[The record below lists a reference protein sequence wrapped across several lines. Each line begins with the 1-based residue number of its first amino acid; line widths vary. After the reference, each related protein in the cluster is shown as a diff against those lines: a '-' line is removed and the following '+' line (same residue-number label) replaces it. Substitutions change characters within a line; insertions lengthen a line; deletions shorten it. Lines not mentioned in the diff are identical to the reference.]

1 MREAPNKKKMKRKA
15 ENLPIA
21 SEGGG
26 KWTGPPT
33 PGQLEKSTTTTTTT
47 NDAIVMWDLVSLHD
61 GGGTTFT
68 LTPGATSSLKV
79 GRDGALNDM
88 HVDNRYA
95 SRLHAEIVSG
105 SDETHDIVD
114 VGSTNGTF
122 VGGARLTPRVPRRL
136 REGDVIEF
144 GSGDD
149 DQAGS
154 RYEYRRSSATDPV
167 AVTKK
172 NFRDA
177 FRRSY
182 AGGVLVDRGIFCLY

>member
-1 MREAPNKKKMKRKA
+1 MKRKA

-47 NDAIVMWDLVSLHD
+47 TNDAIVMWDLVSLHD
-61 GGGTTFT
+61 DGSDTFT
-68 LTPGATSSLKV
+68 LTPGAISSLKV
-79 GRDGALNDM
+79 GSDGGISDM
-88 HVDNRYA
+88 HVKNRYA
-95 SRLHAEIVSG
+95 SRCHAEIVSG
-105 SDETHDIVD
+105 TDGTHDIVD

-149 DQAGS
+149 DQVAS

-172 NFRDA
+172 NFREA
-177 FRRSY
+177 FERSY
-182 AGGVLVDRGIFCLY
+182 ADGVLADRGIFRLY